1 MARISITILF
11 CLAPVLAGA
20 QQLMFRYIDKD
31 GRVVYTDMA
40 PPSDAKSV
48 QQKKLGGNFI
58 ETSEAPYALQVA
70 QQRNPVTLYSGA
82 CGTLCDQARA
92 LLNRRGI
99 PYHDIDPSQPGELQK
114 MKQVTG
120 DQQVPV
126 LVVGNALVLKGFEEE
141 KWQAALDQTGYPKI
155 PQARITTLKREA
167 DQAAADKAAGKAGA
181 KVAINEGAKGEASPA
196 AKDDARRDAVTGA
209 KADAKGEAM
218 TGAKADAKGEAKP
231 GTNDAAAP
239 EARK

>member
-1 MARISITILF
+1 MPRISIAILF
-11 CLAPVLAGA
+11 CLAPVLASA

-40 PPSDAKSV
+40 PPPDAKSV

-82 CGTLCDQARA
+82 CGALCDQARA

-99 PYHDIDPSQPGELQK
+99 PYRDIDPSQPGELQK

-126 LVVGNALVLKGFEEE
+126 LVAGSAIVLKGFEEE
-141 KWQAALDQTGYPKI
+141 KWQAALDQAGYPKT
-155 PQARITTLKREA
+155 PQARITALKREA
-167 DQAAADKAAGKAGA
+167 DKAAADKATDKSAGKADT
-181 KVAINEGAKGEASPA
+181 KVAV
-196 AKDDARRDAVTGA
+196 KD
-209 KADAKGEAM
+209 DAKGEARPD
-218 TGAKADAKGEAKP
+218 AKDDAKGEARPDAKP
-231 GTNDAAAP
+231 DPAP
-239 EARK
+239 ETRK